1 MNSGKIARPIVA
13 ALSLA
18 LLSTA
23 AVASPS
29 HGHQG
34 SGGKQS
40 CAEGKSGHSM
50 SGKQSMRSQGGM
62 QLPAEVLEQ
71 LKLTDA
77 QKLSLFNAQTASR
90 AMREGMRESMSKV
103 RENRQQQMQSGDFNP
118 RAMFEQ
124 QDKRMASM
132 QEARKAIQNQWLGF
146 WDSLNDEQ
154 KKVVREHMQARAK
167 DGGTQGGKHR
177 HHS

>member
-1 MNSGKIARPIVA
+1 MNSRKVARPIVA

-18 LLSTA
+18 LLSA
-23 AVASPS
+23 AAMASPS
-29 HGHQG
+29 HGYQG

-40 CAEGKSGHSM
+40 CAEGKSGQSM
-50 SGKQSMRSQGGM
+50 GGKHSMRSQGGM
-62 QLPAEVLEQ
+62 QLPAEVLEK

-90 AMREGMRESMSKV
+90 AMRDGMRESMSKS

-132 QEARKAIQNQWLGF
+132 QEGRKASQNQWLGF

-154 KKVVREHMQARAK
+154 KKIVREHMQARAK
-167 DGGTQGGKHR
+167 DGGTHGGQHR
-177 HHS
+177 NHS